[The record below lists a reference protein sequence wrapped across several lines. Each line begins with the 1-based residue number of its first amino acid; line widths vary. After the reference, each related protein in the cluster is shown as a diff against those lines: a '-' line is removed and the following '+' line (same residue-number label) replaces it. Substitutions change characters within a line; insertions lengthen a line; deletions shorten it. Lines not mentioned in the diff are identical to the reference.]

1 MGAWVAPWN
10 ARCDA
15 CGEAHLIPVQAAA
28 PTPQQGPNDCRFYDN
43 DASLH
48 PCQHCIFFI
57 IHLDRQ
63 VLVCLQEAKE
73 QDEGAVGETIGEFFI
88 IFPLHVN
95 MG

>member
-1 MGAWVAPWN
+1 MPVVMLVGK
-10 ARCDA
+10 
-15 CGEAHLIPVQAAA
+15 LISSRSRLLPPPPSRDLMTADSMITML
-28 PTPQQGPNDCRFYDN
+28 PK
-43 DASLH
+43 ASLH

-73 QDEGAVGETIGEFFI
+73 QDEGVVGETIREFFI
-88 IFPLHVN
+88 IFPLQVN